1 MLMNRFSG
9 VINAN
14 IRCKDG
20 LSHLHGDLQVQAC
33 NSIYGVPLDKY
44 NNYTWILSICALRNV
59 IKHSDCK
66 VAYT

>member
-44 NNYTWILSICALRNV
+44 NNYT
-59 IKHSDCK
+59 
-66 VAYT
+66 

>member
-14 IRCKDG
+14 VCCKNG

-33 NSIYGVPLDKY
+33 NSISGVPLDKY
-44 NNYTWILSICALRNV
+44 NRLYLILSIFASRNV

-66 VAYT
+66 VDYT